1 MKMTSKQEWRMR
13 SQERRTERWTNLMNN
28 NLGHIHA
35 QHPPSLVSSSLIS
48 NLVSNR
54 KEDMWELYLSRG
66 LRGRFHGKFHSMRA
80 A

>member
-1 MKMTSKQEWRMR
+1 
-13 SQERRTERWTNLMNN
+13 MNN

-35 QHPPSLVSSSLIS
+35 QHPPSLVSNLVSSSLVS

-66 LRGRFHGKFHSMRA
+66 LRGRFYSKFHSMRA